1 MARQKKTDHPISR
14 RKFIQIGGAV
24 TAGSTLSTGLTH
36 KSLFASDKEEQPS
49 IIREYRTLGRTGF
62 KVSDMG
68 MGALRVKEPNVFRY
82 AYDHGVNYFDHAEKY
97 QNGDAERKFGKSVEY
112 MDRKKIFITTKL
124 AISSDESEESI
135 ISRFRSCLER
145 MKIDYLDC
153 LYMHGIRKVS
163 YLNKPE
169 FHSAVAKLKA
179 EGRLRFAGLSSHGP
193 RKDDE
198 DSMEKVL
205 TAAAV
210 DGRFDVML
218 LVYNFMNREAA
229 ENILK
234 ACKENNVGTTAM
246 KTSPGVLAK
255 ENYDPAHPTA
265 EQKKYL
271 DRLQK
276 RYDSQD
282 EIDQKMQGWI
292 QEQQEE
298 YQKTKPFLET
308 YGIKTEDELRINS
321 IRWVRQNADMHT
333 ICVSFVDFDM
343 IDKIIP
349 FSGQNLNQQ
358 KTGFLDKY
366 KELYNNQYCRHGCND
381 CMPQCP
387 HKLPVSTIMRYASYY
402 EHQGR
407 EKEAIL
413 KYARLDEK
421 NGSLCIDCDEP
432 CLSACLYKIDIPT
445 QLLTAHKM
453 LTLA

>member
-1 MARQKKTDHPISR
+1 MAPQKKNDRPISR
-14 RKFIQIGGAV
+14 RKFIQIGSAV
-24 TAGSTLSTGLTH
+24 TAGSTISAGLTH
-36 KSLFASDKEEQPS
+36 KSLFASDKEVQPS

-62 KVSDMG
+62 KVSDLS

-82 AYDHGVNYFDHAEKY
+82 AYDKGVNYFDNAEEY
-97 QNGDAERKFGKSVEY
+97 QNGDSERKLGKALKH
-112 MDRKKIFITTKL
+112 MDRKKVFITTKL
-124 AISSDESEESI
+124 HISPDESEDSI
-135 ISRFRSCLER
+135 VSRFRSCLER
-145 MKIDYLDC
+145 MGIDYLDC
-153 LYMHGIRKVS
+153 LYMHGVRKVS
-163 YLNKPE
+163 LLNKPE
-169 FHSAVAKLKA
+169 FHSVVAKLKA

-218 LVYNFMNREAA
+218 LIYNFMNREAA

-255 ENYDPAHPTA
+255 ENYDPAHPTE

-271 DRLQK
+271 KRLQN

-282 EIDQKMQGWI
+282 EINQKMQEWI

-298 YQKTKPFLET
+298 YQKTKPFIET
-308 YGIKTEDELRINS
+308 YGIKTEEELRINS

-333 ICVSFVDFDM
+333 VCVSFVDFNM
-343 IDKIIP
+343 VDKIIP
-349 FSGQNLNQQ
+349 FSGKELDQQ

-387 HKLPVSTIMRYASYY
+387 NQLPVSTIMRYASYY

-413 KYARLDEK
+413 KYARLEDK
-421 NGSLCIDCDEP
+421 NGSLCIGCHEP

-445 QLLTAHKM
+445 QLLNAHKM